1 MAEESHF
8 RLRIPA
14 DLKAQIEAAA
24 KEAGR
29 SLNAQVIYTLQLSME
44 QESEIEEL
52 KSYREDHEERIKAL
66 EKDVMRLL
74 DSTGI
79 DYYDRD

>member
-29 SLNAQVIYTLQLSME
+29 SLNAQVIYTLQLALS
-44 QESEIEEL
+44 QEDEIEKL
-52 KSYREDHEERIKAL
+52 RQSNDDLEDRVRDLER
-66 EKDVMRLL
+66 DVGRLI
-74 DSTGI
+74 DATGI
-79 DYYDRD
+79 GY